1 MLLRI
6 FLSITSFIVTR
17 SASAPA
23 PAPQGV
29 TDPCNSITTYSD
41 LQESAVWLGNW
52 SMTGA
57 SAVTSNSEPANL
69 EATYSES
76 VGITITVG
84 VELGADLPDEVAE
97 AGLSASISWSKF
109 DTNGWTAGVDCPPG
123 DPLPYSCGLSAI
135 PHLVNIS
142 GSVST
147 FYESG
152 NCDNRNGQ
160 NDTTAF
166 QYWAPVTDTD
176 TVAPNGGHH
185 NLFTFAACIC
195 NLSKNQTTEPGL
207 GPCPAPSC

>member
-6 FLSITSFIVTR
+6 FLSISSFIITR

-84 VELGADLPDEVAE
+84 VELGADL
-97 AGLSASISWSKF
+97 
-109 DTNGWTAGVDCPPG
+109 
-123 DPLPYSCGLSAI
+123 YR
-135 PHLVNIS
+135 HL
-142 GSVST
+142 
-147 FYESG
+147 
-152 NCDNRNGQ
+152 R
-160 NDTTAF
+160 
-166 QYWAPVTDTD
+166 
-176 TVAPNGGHH
+176 
-185 NLFTFAACIC
+185 
-195 NLSKNQTTEPGL
+195 PGL
-207 GPCPAPSC
+207 RIYADNILLSDLTRWLRPASAHRSLGANLTLMVGPQGKPSLYPAHHHHPVWYQ